1 METPRTLSLKSKA
14 VITQRPDTIELSLK
28 LSAEKKEYDDT
39 MQLIAK
45 KVESLLSALEEAGF
59 DKKDC
64 KTASFNID
72 TRYEY
77 HRDKNKD
84 QQRKFAGYVASQNMI
99 LRFDMDMEKLSQT
112 LSAVSRSSADPQ
124 INIRF
129 TLKDK
134 GAFTDRLLAE
144 ATKNALSRANLLAQ
158 AAGAKLGK
166 LLRIDYNWF
175 EIEFTSSTRLDDMQD
190 LRTAVSGS
198 SYINTF
204 EDLEPEDITAE
215 DSVSFVWELL

>member
-14 VITQRPDTIELSLK
+14 AITQRLDTIELSLK

-45 KVESLLSALEEAGF
+45 KVGSLLSALEEAGF

-64 KTASFNID
+64 KTAYFNID

-99 LRFDMDMEKLSQT
+99 LRFDMDMEKLSQA
-112 LSAVSRSSADPQ
+112 LSAVSRSAADPQ

-190 LRTAVSGS
+190 LQTAESI
-198 SYINTF
+198 SYMSTF
-204 EDLEPEDITAE
+204 RDLEPEDITAE